1 MKRYLNLLD
10 FTLYSL
16 LRRKWKTLFLMLLF
30 SYLVFL
36 FSSVLF
42 LTGAIKNEAKRG
54 VGALPDITIQKLS
67 AGRQIPIPVSYG
79 ESLNEIFGIE
89 RIEPRIWGYYFVAST
104 QANYTIIGY
113 DGQKD
118 TWKGLGQIVVQKGDR
133 PNLGE
138 GRAIL
143 GEGIIK
149 DRYLRLGQKL
159 VLNMPNSGTRSFE
172 VVGAFKGVTNLH
184 TYDVILLDP
193 KDAREVLGVEEGT
206 VTDFGVYV
214 SNKSEV
220 TTVAK
225 KISQLLPGTRVV
237 LKNLLAR
244 TYDMTYSWKSGFTL
258 ITLLGCLLAF
268 AMLVWEK
275 GSGLSADEKREIGI
289 LKATGWDTSD
299 ILIMKTW
306 EGLAVA
312 LLSFLVGIIASYG
325 YTFLL
330 GAPLLRSLI
339 VGWSTLYPPFSFTPF
354 VSPDQILVLLALTVV
369 PYLIATVVPSWKAA
383 TIDPDTVIRGV

>member
-10 FTLYSL
+10 FALYSV
-16 LRRKWKTLFLMLLF
+16 LRRKWKTLSLMLLF

-36 FSSVLF
+36 FSSVLL

-54 VGALPDITIQKLS
+54 VGALPDITIQRLS
-67 AGRQIPIPVSYG
+67 AGRQVPIPASW
-79 ESLNEIFGIE
+79 EEILHEVFGIE

-113 DGQKD
+113 DQGQ
-118 TWKGLGQIVVQKGDR
+118 TWKGLGQIVVQGGDWKEM
-133 PNLGE
+133 GE
-138 GRAIL
+138 GKTIL

-149 DRYLRLGQKL
+149 DRFLRLGQKL
-159 VLNMPNSGTRSFE
+159 ALNTPALGTKSFE
-172 VVGAFKGVTNLH
+172 VVGRFKGVTNLL

-193 KDAREVLGVEEGT
+193 KDAREILGVEEGF
-206 VTDFGVYV
+206 VTDFGIYV
-214 SNKSEV
+214 SNRNEV

-225 KISQLLPGTRVV
+225 KITQLLPGTRVV
-237 LKNLLAR
+237 LKHQLAR
-244 TYDMTYSWKSGFTL
+244 TYDTVYNWKSGFTL

-268 AMLVWEK
+268 AMVVWEK
-275 GSGLSADEKREIGI
+275 GSGLSAEEKREIGI

-299 ILIMKTW
+299 ILIMKSW
-306 EGLAVA
+306 EGLGIS
-312 LLSFLVGIIASYG
+312 LLSFLVGFIASYV
-325 YTFLL
+325 YVFLL

-339 VGWSTLYPPFSFTPF
+339 LGWSTLYPPFSFTPF
-354 VSPDQILVLLALTVV
+354 VSPEQILVLLALTVV

-383 TIDPDTVIRGV
+383 VVDPDTVIRGV